1 MQVKDICLNIIA
13 YFLTAVL
20 LFYSAWHGFKSGNK
34 FIAFITLIT
43 GAFVLW
49 NAWENYK
56 QIVSSSAIINDNK
69 GLLGSATTV

>member
-1 MQVKDICLNIIA
+1 MQVKDICLNVIA

-20 LFYSAWHGFKSGNK
+20 LFYSAWQGFHRGNK
-34 FIAFITLIT
+34 FIAFVTLIT

-56 QIVSSSAIINDNK
+56 QIASSSAIVNDNK
-69 GLLGSATTV
+69 NLIGSVVPM